1 MSDMFREVDEALS
14 REKAAKFWKSYGPTL
29 IGCAIILVLSTA
41 ATTAYRTWDSSRN
54 KEETSKLVFAAEEK
68 DMAAAMEDAAKD
80 TRDGHKAVALLNA
93 AAKHAE
99 KKEFSKAGELY
110 NTVSMDASAPGDL
123 RDLAT
128 IFYVRSKLLEEGSA
142 KPDTKALLDQVLP
155 VAKND
160 KSAFQLQAKLE
171 AALLYGEGLKDYTSA
186 LDLLKGFDGDDAS
199 GSLQEKATALKQV
212 YTYELAKSSQTS
224 TAKQ

>member
-1 MSDMFREVDEALS
+1 MSDIFREVDEALS
-14 REKAAKFWKSYGPTL
+14 REKAAKFWKIYGPTL
-29 IGCAIILVLSTA
+29 IGCAIVLVLSTA
-41 ATTAYRTWDSSRN
+41 ITTAYRTWDSSRDE
-54 KEETSKLVFAAEEK
+54 EETSKLVFAAEEK
-68 DMAAAMEDAAKD
+68 DMAAAMEEAAKD

-99 KKEFSKAGELY
+99 KKEFAKAAELY
-110 NTVSMDASAPGDL
+110 NSVSTDTSAPGDL
-123 RDLAT
+123 RDLSS
-128 IFYVRSKLLEEGSA
+128 IFYVRSKLLEDGA
-142 KPDTKALLDQVLP
+142 KADNKELLDRLTP
-155 VAKND
+155 IAKND
-160 KSAFQLQAKLE
+160 KSAFHLQAKLE

-186 LDLLKGFDGDDAS
+186 LDLLKGFDGDEVT